1 MAYKLKS
8 AFRPSERKRREIGE
22 VEINLTPI
30 MNLVVVLI
38 PLLLQAIV
46 LIELGRIDYE
56 PPPLSATEQGQG
68 ESEGGPSEGP
78 QEPTKLNLL
87 VNISDTA
94 IQVSIFGEV
103 AGDNYWVIGL
113 TEQNTHDFVQLQEVL
128 YQIKNDMV
136 EPTFLKTEKVVVDST
151 TGVTID
157 KKIYRL
163 EDADIIRIAASA
175 NLDYQSLVTLLD
187 ITRSIVVY
195 DVEHW
200 LFPQPVLGQLQ
211 QVAVVQ

>member
-8 AFRPSERKRREIGE
+8 AFRPSERKRRSMGE
-22 VEINLTPI
+22 VDIDLTPI
-30 MNLVVVLI
+30 MNLVMVLI

-46 LIELGRIDYE
+46 FINLGRIDYE
-56 PPPLSATEQGQG
+56 PPPLNVAEQGPS
-68 ESEGGPSEGP
+68 EMEGGPTAGP
-78 QEPTKLNLL
+78 QESTALNLV
-87 VNISDTA
+87 VNIGDTV

-103 AGDNYWVIGL
+103 AGDNYWEIGL
-113 TEQNTHDFVQLQEVL
+113 TEENTHDFAQLQNIL
-128 YQIKNDMV
+128 YQIKTEQVD
-136 EPTFLKTEKVVVDST
+136 PTYLRTEKTIVDST
-151 TGVTID
+151 TGETVD

-163 EDADIIRIAASA
+163 EDADIVRIAASA